1 MNNNQIDS
9 EKLIGIIA
17 LLVHAAKIDDNYTDK
32 EKEIIINFI
41 KKFNQNTKEINEKL
55 QDAEKLEENSNQLL
69 NFTNKI
75 KKDTL
80 EFKSLVIKELWKI
93 IISDNSTDEYESNL
107 VRRIC
112 GLIYFPDKLSGEI
125 KMKLLK
131 DKK

>member
-17 LLVHAAKIDDNYTDK
+17 LLVHAAKIDNNYTDK
-32 EKEIIINFI
+32 EKEIIIYFI

-131 DKK
+131 DKR

>member
-1 MNNNQIDS
+1 MDNNQIDN

-17 LLVHAAKIDDNYTDK
+17 LLVHAAKIDNNYTDK
-32 EKEIIINFI
+32 EKEIIIYFI

-131 DKK
+131 DKR